1 MRAGPFHPF
10 VLSVWKRKETTGGR
24 KVNNVQAKGHSPGH
38 SGPDLPGP
46 IHHDGNQLLLLVD
59 KSSHMI
65 APAMLRLPAFATSA
79 NEYYMLLVD
88 MSSFS

>member
-1 MRAGPFHPF
+1 M
-10 VLSVWKRKETTGGR
+10 
-24 KVNNVQAKGHSPGH
+24 NNVQAKGHSPGH
-38 SGPDLPGP
+38 SGPDLPDP

-59 KSSHMI
+59 ESSHTI